1 MTLTSVLGR
10 RAVNRATLDRQL
22 LLRRADMTAIDAI
35 EHLVGMQAQAPR
47 APFVGLWC
55 RVAGFGHEELS
66 ELVTSR
72 AAVRA
77 SLMRATIHLVSAR
90 DCLRL
95 RPLVQPVLASGF
107 SASPFARNVNG
118 VDLDAVLAA
127 GRALLEKRP
136 RTRTELA
143 RELTGGWPDRD
154 AESLAY
160 AVSYVI
166 PLVQVPPRGTWTGAG
181 QARFTTVE
189 AWLGR
194 APSPPGLPVDE
205 MLLRYLGAFGPASVM
220 DVQTWCGLTRLG
232 EVAER
237 LGPRL
242 RRFRDENGRELLD
255 LPDAPRP
262 DPDTPA
268 PPRFL
273 PEYDNLLLSH
283 ADRSR
288 VVVDGRTVPLYPG
301 NGGVRGELL
310 VDGFWRANWAISRD
324 GTGATLTIEPF
335 RPLSKRDSTAV
346 TREGLRLLAFA
357 AAGADSHDVRISAAI
372 GGRA

>member
-22 LLRRADMTAIDAI
+22 LLRRADMTAIDAV

-55 RVAGFGHEELS
+55 RLAGFRHKELS

-90 DCLRL
+90 DCLSL
-95 RPLVQPVLASGF
+95 RPLVRPVLESGF
-107 SASPFARNVNG
+107 SASPFARHVDG

-127 GRALLEKRP
+127 GRALLEERP

-143 RELTGGWPDRD
+143 RELTRRWPDRD

-160 AVSYVI
+160 AVSYLM

-181 QARFTTVE
+181 QATFTTVE

-194 APSPPGLPVDE
+194 APSPSGLSVDG

-237 LGPRL
+237 LGSRL

-288 VVVDGRTVPLYPG
+288 VVVDRRIVPLYPG

-335 RPLSKRDSTAV
+335 RPLSKRDSAAV

-357 AAGADSHDVRISAAI
+357 AAGADSHDVRINAAI